1 METTREKK
9 VAKISKT
16 LEPYFLKGLN
26 EEQSWSLFKQK
37 TFEKGQEPENLRIK
51 EIVMEIIRK
60 CTRNLLAIKTIG
72 SLIRF
77 KSSKQEWFSFKNNE
91 FSKVNKKGTDILPT
105 LKLSYDHLSS
115 YLKQCFAYCSLFLK
129 DYQFEKGKLIKW
141 MAQGFIRLFGTDM

>member
-60 CTRNLLAIKTIG
+60 CTGNLLAIKTIG

-77 KSSKQEWFSFKNNE
+77 KSSEQEWFSFKNNE
-91 FSKVNKKGTDILPT
+91 FSKVNKKETDILPT

-115 YLKQCFAYCSLFLK
+115 YLK
-129 DYQFEKGKLIKW
+129 
-141 MAQGFIRLFGTDM
+141 